1 MKKIFYWS
9 PCLNKVGTYRSTINS
24 ALSVSKYSNN
34 NFSVKIINACGEW
47 DDKKELFKKNNI
59 EIINL
64 GLKFF
69 KFLPKIGF
77 INSRL
82 SNIII
87 FVMSFFFLAR
97 LLKKE
102 KPDYLIAHLI
112 TSLPLT
118 LMNLFNLKTRFI
130 LRISGFPRLNI
141 LRKFFWKFSAKKIFR
156 VTCPSKELKKQLIKL
171 NFLDE
176 SKLIFLPDP
185 IIHLKEFIDNL
196 KFSRNRLS
204 KLNKR
209 EYFISVGRLTKQKN
223 FEYLIDEFNLFSKKN
238 KNIDLYIF
246 GEGEKKNLL
255 LKKIIDYGLSGRV
268 FLKGYS
274 EDIYFHMKNSKAFIL
289 SSLWEDPGFV
299 IIEAAL
305 CNLLVISSDC
315 KNGPEE
321 FLNNGKAGILFK
333 SNSKNALFDSLIK
346 FLNSD
351 EKFYEMKTL
360 AKKNSSQYTLFKHYG
375 ILKSILS
382 GN

>member
-24 ALSVSKYSNN
+24 ALSISKYSNN

-47 DDKKELFKKNNI
+47 DDKKELFEKNNI

-64 GLKFF
+64 GLNFF
-69 KFLPKIGF
+69 KFLPKIGY

-87 FVMSFFFLAR
+87 FIMSFFFLAR
-97 LLKKE
+97 LLSKE

-112 TSLPLT
+112 TSLPLS
-118 LMNLFNLKTRFI
+118 LMNLLNLKTRFI

-141 LRKFFWKFSAKKIFR
+141 LRKLFWKFSAKKIFR

-171 NFLDE
+171 NFIDE
-176 SKLIFLPDP
+176 PKLIFLPDP
-185 IIHLKEFIDNL
+185 IIHLKEFVDNL
-196 KFSRNRLS
+196 KISRNRVS

-209 EYFISVGRLTKQKN
+209 EYFISAGRLTKQKN

-238 KNIDLYIF
+238 KDIDLYIF
-246 GEGEKKNLL
+246 GEGEKKNFL
-255 LKKIIDYGLSGRV
+255 LKKINDYGLSRRV

-274 EDIYFHMKNSKAFIL
+274 DDIYFHMKNSKAFIL

-305 CNLLVISSDC
+305 CNLFVISSDC

-321 FLNNGKAGILFK
+321 FLYNGKAGILFK

-351 EKFYEMKTL
+351 EKLNEMKIL
-360 AKKNSSQYTLFKHYG
+360 AKKNSSQYTLFRHYG
-375 ILKSILS
+375 ILKSILGS
-382 GN
+382 N

>member
-9 PCLNKVGTYRSTINS
+9 PCLDKVGTYKSTINS

-34 NFSVKIINACGEW
+34 SFSVKIINACGEW
-47 DDKKELFKKNNI
+47 DDKKELFEKNNI

-64 GLKFF
+64 GFRFF
-69 KFLPKIGF
+69 KFLPKIGY

-87 FVMSFFFLAR
+87 FITSFFFLAR

-118 LMNLFNLKTRFI
+118 LMNLFNFKTRFI

-141 LRKFFWKFSAKKIFR
+141 LRKLFWKFSVKKIFM

-185 IIHLKEFIDNL
+185 IIYLKEFIDNYKISKN
-196 KFSRNRLS
+196 KFS
-204 KLNKR
+204 KFGKR

-255 LKKIIDYGLSGRV
+255 LKKITDYGLSGRV

-274 EDIYFHMKNSKAFIL
+274 DDIYFHMKNSKAFIL

-305 CNLLVISSDC
+305 CNLFVISSDC

-321 FLNNGKAGILFK
+321 FLYNGKAGILFK

-346 FLNSD
+346 FLNYD
-351 EKFYEMKTL
+351 EKLNKMKIL
-360 AKKNSSQYTLFKHYG
+360 AKKNSSQYTLFRHYG

-382 GN
+382 SN